1 MVPHSGGSRHWASSL
16 WMDTLPFLPL
26 RIVFLRWFTI
36 SPWSSSHPP
45 LRLAM
50 YWSFKFF
57 WLHGLPADIVCKC
70 RPQFTSQVGQAFRKA
85 FGSTCSLTSRYHP
98 QSNGQTETANQDL
111 ETASRC
117 FTTPSSTS
125 WSSFLPWVEY
135 AHNLLSSSFSR
146 RNDPIHGCLWISTAS
161 SLRPGGQ
168 DCCSLSPCSCCL
180 VPGGQRSQRSQR
192 LADCHQVHTPQYQ
205 LGKKV
210 WLSYRDLPLQVESHK
225 LAPHFAGP
233 FEVDHIVN
241 PTVTRLKVFSRAL
254 KFPLGSQNA

>member
-1 MVPHSGGSRHWASSL
+1 MVLYIPLVKLTSASETGNVL
-16 WMDTLPFLPL
+16 VLQ
-26 RIVFLRWFTI
+26 V
-36 SPWSSSHPP
+36 
-45 LRLAM
+45 
-50 YWSFKFF
+50 F
-57 WLHGLPADIVCKC
+57 WLHGLPADIVSKC
-70 RPQFTSQVGQAFRKA
+70 RPQFTSQVWQAFRKA

-98 QSNGQTETANQDL
+98 ESNGQTETANQDL

-180 VPGGQRSQRSQR
+180 VPGGQRSQR